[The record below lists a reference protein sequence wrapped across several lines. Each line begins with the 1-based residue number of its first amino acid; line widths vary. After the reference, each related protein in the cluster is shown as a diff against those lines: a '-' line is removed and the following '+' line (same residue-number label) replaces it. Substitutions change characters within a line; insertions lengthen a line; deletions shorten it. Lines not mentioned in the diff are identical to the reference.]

1 MYNVFIIYGGF
12 QMSSIV
18 SLLGILLG
26 LVLLVYLAYRGHSII
41 WVAPVCAVL
50 VALLSG
56 GNLLDSYLEDY
67 IGGTAAYIVSWF
79 PAFFLGAVYGKIM
92 DRTGSARSLAN
103 KMVSLIGSRYALLAV
118 ILPCLLMTYGGIS
131 LFVVVFVIYPMG
143 YSIYREANLPR
154 TLLPGAIAFGSFG
167 ITMTCLPGTP
177 QIQNIIP
184 TEYYGTTA
192 AAAPLMGFIAAIM
205 IAVPGYLYLD
215 WRIRQARKNNLY
227 FIEDPKYIE
236 STDTV
241 KQPKWH
247 WLSGLVPLIVVVI
260 MLNVLPSVLKK
271 YASIELTSSQSI
283 VIALLAGIFVTCL
296 MNIHQLKSLLP
307 AINDGAN
314 GSLTAI
320 MNTACAVGF
329 GTVVKGVAGFGL
341 LKKAMLNM
349 PGSILFS
356 EAVAVNV
363 LAGATGSASGGMSI
377 AIEAL
382 GNQYLEKAAQIG
394 LSPEYLHRIA
404 SIASGGLDTLPHNGA
419 VLTLLAV
426 SNCTHKE
433 SYMDICVTSCI
444 IPVVVSLLLSFV
456 WGLFI

>member
-1 MYNVFIIYGGF
+1 MSPVISLIGII
-12 QMSSIV
+12 
-18 SLLGILLG
+18 LG
-26 LVLLVYLAYRGHSII
+26 LVVLIVLAYKGHSIV
-41 WVAPVCAVL
+41 WVAPFCAIL

-56 GNLLDSYLEDY
+56 FDLLKAYLEDY
-67 IGGTAAYIVSWF
+67 IGGTAAYVVSWF

-92 DRTGSARSLAN
+92 DLTGSARSLAN
-103 KMVSLIGSRYALLAV
+103 KLISFIGSKYAVLAV
-118 ILPCLLMTYGGIS
+118 VLPCLLMTYGGIS
-131 LFVVVFVIYPMG
+131 LFVVVFVVYPMG
-143 YSIYREANLPR
+143 YAIYREADLPR
-154 TLLPGAIAFGSFG
+154 TLLPGAIAFGAFG
-167 ITMTCLPGTP
+167 ITMTCIPGTP

-192 AAAPLMGFIAAIM
+192 AAAPLMGIIGALL
-205 IAVPGYLYLD
+205 IAVPGYIYLET
-215 WRIRQARKNNLY
+215 RARNARKKGLH
-227 FIEDPKYIE
+227 FVEDPKYKG
-236 STDTV
+236 STEEIA
-241 KQPKWH
+241 QPKWH
-247 WLSGLVPLIVVVI
+247 WLSGLVPLLVVVL
-260 MLNVLPSVLKK
+260 MLNVLPGILKK
-271 YASIELTSSQSI
+271 HNLADWSSSQAI
-283 VIALLAGIFVTCL
+283 VVALLGGIVVACL
-296 MNIHQLKSLLP
+296 MNVHQLKKILP
-307 AINDGAN
+307 AVNEGAN

-329 GTVVKGVAGFGL
+329 GSVVKLVPGFAL
-341 LKKAMLNM
+341 LKNAMLNM

-377 AIEAL
+377 ALEAL
-382 GNQYLEKAAQIG
+382 GPQYLEKAAQIG
-394 LSPEYLHRIA
+394 MNPELLHRIA

-426 SNCTHKE
+426 SNCKHKE